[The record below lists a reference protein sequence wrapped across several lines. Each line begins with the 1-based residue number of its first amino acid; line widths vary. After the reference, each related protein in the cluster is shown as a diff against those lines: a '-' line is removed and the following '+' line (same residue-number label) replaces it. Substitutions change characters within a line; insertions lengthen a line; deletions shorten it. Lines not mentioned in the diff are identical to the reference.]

1 MLPSQKTRVLAIADD
16 PGIARFLST
25 YLVRRNIDIST
36 AATGEEAIRMF
47 RVVDPA
53 VVLLDLAAQGMS
65 GLETLER
72 LKQIKPDVC
81 VIMISGQNDPELIFR
96 ASKLGADDYLAKP
109 FEPRDLDARIAKAIE
124 KLRLSSEVTQLRD
137 QVRRQSDFSMLFGTS
152 PKMEDVK
159 NTIEQVADTNATV
172 LVRGESGT
180 GKEVVARM
188 VYAQSPRREK
198 PFVKVNCAAIPHELL
213 ESELFGYEPGAFTGA
228 NRQKL
233 GKFDQANNGTIFLDE
248 ISEMHPA
255 LQAKLLHVLQDG
267 EFGRLGG
274 KRDIAVDVRVL
285 AATNKPLERAVEEG
299 MFREDLFYRLN
310 VVTIH
315 IPPLRERREEIP
327 IFLDFFLRKYSEY
340 YGKNP
345 STFSDYAVNRMLEY
359 TWPGNIRELENLVKR
374 YVIVGNEAQII
385 RELSTHKP
393 VISSLTGASPIWGLK
408 DPGNQPGNGGAA
420 RTASVPGTQN
430 AASQSSAPP
439 PNVNAAGEVEMPS
452 LLEIGKRA
460 AMIAEREA
468 IERVLA
474 QTRWNRRQA
483 AKILKISYKA
493 LLNKL
498 KAIEEQN
505 RAAHPRQPA
514 VQ

>member
-1 MLPSQKTRVLAIADD
+1 MLSNQKIRVLVVDD
-16 PGIARFLST
+16 DAAMAKFLSS
-25 YLVRRNIDIST
+25 YLARRNFDSST
-36 AATGEEAIRMF
+36 ASSGEEAIRMF
-47 RVVDPA
+47 RVYDP
-53 VVLLDLAAQGMS
+53 VLVLLDVSMPGMS

-72 LKQIKPDVC
+72 LKQIKPEVL
-81 VIMISGQNDPELIFR
+81 VIILSGQSNPEIIFR
-96 ASKLGADDYLAKP
+96 ASKSGADDYIAKP
-109 FEPRDLDARIAKAIE
+109 FEPKDLEVRINKVLE
-124 KLRLSSEVTQLRD
+124 KQQIVNEVSQLRD

-172 LVRGESGT
+172 LIRGESGT

-188 VYAQSPRREK
+188 VYGNSSRRERA
-198 PFVKVNCAAIPHELL
+198 FVKVNCAAIPHELL

-267 EFGRLGG
+267 EFARLGG

-310 VVTIH
+310 VVTVH

-345 STFSDYAVNRMLEY
+345 PAFSDYAVSRMMEY

-374 YVIVGNEAQII
+374 YVIVGNEPQII

-393 VISSLTGASPIWGLK
+393 ILSSLSGTSPLWGNRDASRGPNGPLAN
-408 DPGNQPGNGGAA
+408 PHEVQPP
-420 RTASVPGTQN
+420 ASVF
-430 AASQSSAPP
+430 PP
-439 PNVNAAGEVEMPS
+439 VAAAGAKGDGDMPS

-460 AMIAEREA
+460 AMMAEREA

-498 KAIEEQN
+498 KVIEEQN
-505 RAAHPRQPA
+505 QSQSKQRLA
-514 VQ
+514 